1 MDIRQRGLQGLVG
14 LHSQRFP
21 DDTKSSHKTED
32 SFPDKMNVLNV
43 SFTDPKC
50 SRLTFP
56 YFNFFFER
64 ERESLSEFSG
74 TRFFIWGDAG
84 VMLSL
89 PKFVGLALIKE

>member
-64 ERESLSEFSG
+64 ERERVFLSFQERDSLFE
-74 TRFFIWGDAG
+74 
-84 VMLSL
+84 VMR
-89 PKFVGLALIKE
+89 V